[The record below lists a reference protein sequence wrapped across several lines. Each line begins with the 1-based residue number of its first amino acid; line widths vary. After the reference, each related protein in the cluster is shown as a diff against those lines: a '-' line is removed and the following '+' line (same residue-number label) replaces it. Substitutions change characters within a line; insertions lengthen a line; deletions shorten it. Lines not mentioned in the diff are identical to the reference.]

1 MFKQGEKV
9 AYPHHGAGVIEAVQ
23 EKTVF
28 SEKKRYYI
36 LKLSIGQLTLNVPVH
51 NCHEL
56 GLRSIIDKRQAA
68 KVLKVLADK
77 RAKITPDDCNERF
90 RVNND
95 KLATGNAFSIA
106 EVVRDLN
113 KRLNLSAREKR
124 LFSKAKNILTSELM
138 FSLGKTEKETLAH
151 IDKTLN

>member
-23 EKTVF
+23 VKKVF

-36 LKLSIGQLTLNVPVH
+36 LKLSIGHLTLNVPVE

-68 KVLKVLADK
+68 KVLGVLADK
-77 RAKITPDDCNERF
+77 KAKLTSNDCNERY
-90 RVNND
+90 RANND
-95 KLATGNAFSIA
+95 KLATGNALAVA

-113 KRLNLSAREKR
+113 MRQNLSSREKR
-124 LFSKAKNILTSELM
+124 LLSKAKNILTSELM
-138 FSLGKTEKETLAH
+138 FCLNKTEEEMLAQ
-151 IDKTLN
+151 IEKILN